1 MILGTLFIR
10 SRLRRLCH
18 GGSLIVWCA
27 PAFICKRMDRKCYIG
42 TSVGVLIGIGIFVV
56 VQLIKI
62 ADRKQFKADITNWIK
77 DGIKEALK
85 EEAKDAIRDGIK
97 EALKEEAKDAIRD
110 GIKEALKEDREG
122 DGKD

>member
-1 MILGTLFIR
+1 MTMQNVAPRATPGRFWRSEHQNLLGPANIR
-10 SRLRRLCH
+10 KFSGMLNV
-18 GGSLIVWCA
+18 S
-27 PAFICKRMDRKCYIG
+27 
-42 TSVGVLIGIGIFVV
+42 SVKHRGELLSIGIFVV

-62 ADRKQFKADITNWIK
+62 ADKKQFKADITNWIK

-85 EEAKDAIRDGIK
+85 EEAKDV
-97 EALKEEAKDAIRD
+97 IRD

>member
-1 MILGTLFIR
+1 MVTWNIFERDRYSVMVALAVGA
-10 SRLRRLCH
+10 
-18 GGSLIVWCA
+18 V
-27 PAFICKRMDRKCYIG
+27 AFIVSAWTGNLNIG
-42 TSVGVLIGIGIFVV
+42 IVGVLIGIGIFVV

-97 EALKEEAKDAIRD
+97 EALKE
-110 GIKEALKEDREG
+110 DREG